1 MNTWVMVEKGNK
13 FLLPYV
19 DGASGTFPGLGLG
32 EDKWGI
38 HLRCKV

>member
-1 MNTWVMVEKGNK
+1 MVEKGNK

-32 EDKWGI
+32 EDK
-38 HLRCKV
+38 